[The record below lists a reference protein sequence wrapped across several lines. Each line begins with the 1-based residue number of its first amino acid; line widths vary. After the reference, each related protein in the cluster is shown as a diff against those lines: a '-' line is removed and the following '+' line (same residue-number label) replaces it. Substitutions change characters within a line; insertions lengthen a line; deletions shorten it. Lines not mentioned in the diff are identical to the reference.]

1 MVDLTQKAE
10 TLADKMKKITEKF
23 SDNLDTADEMVLT
36 GDDVL
41 NSVEQNTKNPELY
54 KESTTTEIINLD
66 NMVSDFRYVRET
78 LRENTDNGR
87 RILNIITLDL
97 LSEDADKDR
106 IELINSFAELNK
118 AIAENMKLYIVAYKE
133 ISKTLLNIDN
143 LKKVEKSPKDITP
156 ETGQTVST
164 VDLIKQLSEK
174 D

>member
-10 TLADKMKKITEKF
+10 TLADKMNKITEKF

-41 NSVEQNTKNPELY
+41 NSVEQKTQNPELY
-54 KESTTTEIINLD
+54 KESSTTTEIINLD

-97 LSEDADKDR
+97 LAEDADKDR

-143 LKKVEKSPKDITP
+143 LKVDKTPKDITP

-164 VDLIKQLSEK
+164 VDLIKQLAEK